1 MDSQRSLALAVWLLL
16 TGFLGCT
23 PSPEGD
29 SETKGDVASRQE
41 TAEVDPRLLV
51 PELTPEQAPEQFR
64 VRFVTTKGTFL
75 ATFHRSWAPLGVD
88 RFHHLV
94 QIGFYRDIAFFR
106 AIENFVVQFGV
117 HGDPEINKI
126 WAVANIADDP
136 VKVPNRERTIAFAT
150 AGPNTRTT
158 QLFINLRDNSEAL
171 DSLGFA
177 PIGEVTEGWE
187 VVQSIYTGYGEMH
200 PRGKGPRSQLL
211 NLQGNRYLRQHFP
224 KLDYLEKAEL
234 VAAE

>member
-1 MDSQRSLALAVWLLL
+1 MRSLRFIAPAGFFLLA
-16 TGFLGCT
+16 GFLGCST
-23 PSPEGD
+23 PPETGA
-29 SETKGDVASRQE
+29 EEAQEPVARE
-41 TAEVDPRLLV
+41 EKAEVDPRLLV
-51 PELTPEQAPEQFR
+51 PELTPEPAPEEFQ

-117 HGDPEINKI
+117 HGDPEINKL
-126 WAVANIADDP
+126 WAVASIADDP
-136 VKVPNRERTIAFAT
+136 VKVPNREGTIAFAT

-158 QLFINLRDNSEAL
+158 QLFINLKDNSQAL

-177 PIGEVTEGWE
+177 PIGEVTEGWD
-187 VVQSIYTGYGEMH
+187 VVKSIYTGYGEMH
-200 PRGKGPRSQLL
+200 PRGKGPRFQLL

-224 KLDYLEKAEL
+224 EMDYLEKAEL